1 MSGNLAY
8 ATPMRRPREEEHSAP
23 ATPRVR
29 IVTTRAQRRARPKL
43 AYALGAT
50 AVIFAIFLVQL
61 LITIS
66 LSSGAYKIDGLQA
79 TQQNLGR
86 TESSLNERIDTL
98 DSSQNL
104 QANAVALGMVASSR
118 AAFLRLSDGAVLG
131 TAAPAAG
138 RTATISSLMINGAKG
153 SVPNSLLTDIPVI
166 SSPTSL
172 VSSTGT
178 GHGGSNAT
186 DTTSGNTES
195 TQGNTAPAQAGSTSQ
210 ASPPSSD
217 SGDLPSPVT
226 H

>member
-1 MSGNLAY
+1 MSDNVAY
-8 ATPMRRPREEEHSAP
+8 ATPRRRPREEEYTAP
-23 ATPRVR
+23 AEPHVR

-50 AVIFAIFLVQL
+50 AIIFAIFLVQL

-79 TQQNLGR
+79 AQQSLGR

-104 QANAVALGMVASSR
+104 QANALALGMVASSR

-131 TAAPAAG
+131 SAAPAPAA
-138 RTATISSLMINGAKG
+138 RVSSLMINGADG
-153 SVPNSLLTDIPVI
+153 SVPNSLLANIPVI
-166 SSPTSL
+166 SSPTAPTQ
-172 VSSTGT
+172 STGT

-186 DTTSGNTES
+186 DTTSGTTES
-195 TQGNTAPAQAGSTSQ
+195 TQGNTAPAHAGSTSQ